1 MPCIV
6 VKKKGLFDDKTE
18 EINSLTVAV
27 KDDITYINSELEKLE
42 VWSLRRTTLCSSP
55 SPMSVIID
63 REPIK
68 TSFVIRILL
77 VH

>member
-42 VWSLRRTTLCSSP
+42 VWSLRCTTLCSSS

-68 TSFVIRILL
+68 TNFVIRILL

>member
-42 VWSLRRTTLCSSP
+42 VWSLRCTTLFSSP

-68 TSFVIRILL
+68 TNFVIRILL